1 MYKITAG
8 YDILRVPKYGS
19 TYKLI
24 YSIYKLYRRK
34 LLFSDYNLKIIVY
47 NITRCFVRTCGH
59 NKFTNISK

>member
-34 LLFSDYNLKIIVY
+34 LLFSDYNLKIIVLFGEDCY
-47 NITRCFVRTCGH
+47 CMKLGPALDW
-59 NKFTNISK
+59 KYK